1 MLVSKIYCVEI
12 PLVALLQ
19 DQQIFPRLV
28 VPRSGF
34 ADALDSDA
42 RYTVKTFSQ
51 KISPGFIASSIVVKA
66 SGARN

>member
-1 MLVSKIYCVEI
+1 MLLSKIYCIEI

-34 ADALDSDA
+34 ADAPCSYA
-42 RYTVKTFSQ
+42 CYTVKRSSR
-51 KISPGFIASSIVVKA
+51 KSAGFIASSIVVKA